1 MVRSLLIHNMKN
13 TLSALFARLA
23 YNWKRLLVAFGIV
36 GLFTITLL
44 VISRI
49 TQTAPNDPNSPLS
62 GISPTPQTALTHL
75 GLDPKLNKIA
85 PTEMIFEDPL
95 RAPETI
101 PSYRILPA
109 PNELFSDEGII
120 SIAAA
125 FGFTAAAEPKVLQNA
140 YGYDER
146 GRSITINAGVG
157 LLSYSSPLEDVQAN
171 NNPISIDVAMQKTRD
186 LLQRIQFNTPL
197 HIFSTENYLIYE
209 VASDNTPNASP
220 FVTNRG
226 FYEIP
231 ITFQIGSLPIFYP
244 GAQYIRIDMH
254 GNIIA
259 ARLWYPLLDIA
270 NKEDQPII
278 DWPTAVGRARNG
290 DGIYITRNEDVNTI
304 TFTTSNLGYIVPN
317 ALVNGVSDNYFLQP
331 VYIFEGDDST
341 LYVSALP

>member
-1 MVRSLLIHNMKN
+1 MKN
-13 TLSALFARLA
+13 TLSDLYARLT
-23 YNWKRLLVAFGIV
+23 YNWKRVVVALAIIGVFTLILLSIS
-36 GLFTITLL
+36 LL
-44 VISRI
+44 RQI
-49 TQTAPNDPNSPLS
+49 APSDPSGSPS
-62 GISPTPQTALTHL
+62 GITPTPQTAFTHL

-85 PTEMIFEDPL
+85 PTELVFEDPL
-95 RAPETI
+95 KAPDTI

-109 PNELFSDEGII
+109 PNELFSDESIV

-125 FGFTAAAEPKVLQNA
+125 FGFTAIAEPKVLQNA
-140 YGYDER
+140 YGYDEG

-157 LLSYSSPLEDVQAN
+157 LLSYTSPLEDVQPN
-171 NNPISIDVAMQKTRD
+171 NNPISIDVAMQKARD

-197 HIFSTENYLIYE
+197 HVLSTENYLIYE
-209 VASDNTPNASP
+209 VSSDNTPSASP

-244 GAQYIRIDMH
+244 GAQYIRVDMT

-270 NKEDQPII
+270 NKEDQPIV
-278 DWPTAVGRARNG
+278 DWPTAASRARNG
-290 DGIYITRNEDVNTI
+290 DGIYITRNEDVQTI
-304 TFTTSNLGYIVPN
+304 TFSTSNLGYIVPN